1 MRITLASI
9 ISACRNV
16 LNFIINKFVL
26 FYKKC
31 KTISMTMTTYRVILP
46 KAKLYK
52 LKDFHP
58 EICNLS
64 AESLNGNNFKMLED
78 AITRIIG
85 VGIDAL
91 IVA

>member
-1 MRITLASI
+1 MQ
-9 ISACRNV
+9 N
-16 LNFIINKFVL
+16 NFHEHDHVQSDIAQGKL
-26 FYKKC
+26 
-31 KTISMTMTTYRVILP
+31 
-46 KAKLYK
+46 KLYK